1 MNFIGGSVAPIG
13 TPAVNIETSKSKESN
28 KNPSFMVV
36 KMDAETLLPV
46 DIDSYSL
53 DLSEANKNDQPTW
66 KKSYSYRETLGLKD
80 LSPQSFYD
88 LAADIYTDDD
98 TARLVR
104 NIGRAGL
111 GDPNDPCTFEC
122 KQRLYCQATSAD
134 RDEYQFCT
142 GKDQLDYSDLSALL
156 ASTE

>member
-13 TPAVNIETSKSKESN
+13 TSTVNINAKLNESD

-53 DLSEANKNDQPTW
+53 DLAEANQNGQPTW
-66 KKSYSYRETLGLKD
+66 KKAFSYREALELKD

-88 LAADIYTDDD
+88 LAADIYTNDD
-98 TARLVR
+98 TAKRVR
-104 NIGRAGL
+104 NIRRAGH
-111 GDPNDPCTFEC
+111 GDPNEPCTFKC
-122 KQRLYCQATSAD
+122 KQLLYC
-134 RDEYQFCT
+134 
-142 GKDQLDYSDLSALL
+142 
-156 ASTE
+156 